1 MHIGWIRVVPATGA
15 AYPAG
20 VLIFSFRPAGVV
32 ITEAAVAATAP
43 SSAFRLYVEKDN
55 IIRTGFAIANP
66 GTAVAQVTYE
76 LTDLNGAPVGNALT
90 IDPSAVVSVR
100 RPALA
105 REGSVA
111 RTASATRSQSNL
123 YTPDCRMSF

>member
-1 MHIGWIRVVPATGA
+1 MNTGDVKTVSTDSFVVGQI
-15 AYPAG
+15 
-20 VLIFSFRPAGVV
+20 VLRR
-32 ITEAAVAATAP
+32 TEG
-43 SSAFRLYVEKDN
+43 SEDFLYLVGYDRKVER
-55 IIRTGFAIANP
+55 IRTGFAIANP

-123 YTPDCRMSF
+123 YTPDCRMSL